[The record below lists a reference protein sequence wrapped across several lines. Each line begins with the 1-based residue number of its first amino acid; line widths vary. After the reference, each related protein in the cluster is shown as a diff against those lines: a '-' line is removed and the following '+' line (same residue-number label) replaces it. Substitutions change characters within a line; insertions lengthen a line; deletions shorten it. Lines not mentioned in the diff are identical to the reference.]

1 MHFSPYFDYRKRF
14 RYAALLILALLFAG
28 NQRVKA
34 QQVVLQGFWWDYS
47 NANYPNGWANYI
59 ADLAPRLKA
68 MGIDAV
74 WMPPTIKS
82 PNQGNG

>member
-1 MHFSPYFDYRKRF
+1 MMHFSSYFDYRKRF
-14 RYAALLILALLFAG
+14 RYAALLILALLFTG
-28 NQRVKA
+28 NQQVKA
-34 QQVVLQGFWWDYS
+34 QQVVLQGFWWDYW

-74 WMPPTIKS
+74 
-82 PNQGNG
+82 